1 MKINMLLAPLVL
13 LLAGSALADGE
24 PPSYLNE
31 KYCNDIKLDFI
42 TTSIKSLQG
51 YRDKQLVSQHR
62 GGMNNIRKYL
72 DQREEWLKECDQYL
86 SKTKHGRLFQ
96 DNATTISIFEA
107 MDAVSTELSSLVNGV
122 TYSVEAGGSPTD
134 VAADKFD
141 HLFKLVDDH
150 QTMMLLKGQV
160 VYR

>member
-1 MKINMLLAPLVL
+1 MKIKMLFAPFVL
-13 LLAGSALADGE
+13 LWAGSALADGDF
-24 PPSYLNE
+24 PSYLNE

-42 TTSIKSLQG
+42 TTSIKSLQS
-51 YRDKQLVSQHR
+51 YRDQQLASQHR

-86 SKTKHGRLFQ
+86 SQTKNGRVFQ
-96 DNATTISIFEA
+96 DEATTKSIFNA
-107 MDAVSTELSSLVNGV
+107 MDAVSTELNSLISGI
-122 TYSVEAGGSPTD
+122 TYSVDSGGTPTD
-134 VAADKFD
+134 VAAEKFD